1 MDGITVTIIIC
12 AVLFVSIYIG
22 GRYYLREGF
31 DDLSTEEERVKK
43 MAQAH
48 ALSVYN
54 SVGVREDIAVDLP
67 YATKPIMSID
77 DYEYSMVFQNE
88 GNREAG
94 KAEISQAMSRYPLDW
109 SARPPSDELFQNA
122 REAFTNA
129 VAEDAKTAPAE
140 DEYDSISGEA
150 EQPPDKDKE
159 EMDERQ
165 LLATYKPEDT
175 KDLLHY
181 SLKDAKAIVR
191 RLYAKKGLVPIIE
204 QSKQG
209 DNVFEIVEVKEKNP
223 KIIWEDE
230 LESQVPTAA
239 QRTAMRGE
247 SILQVPQVV
256 NDTAAGLDPYFEPR
270 STVRMDRHDY
280 SKWTPGLERTFA
292 PTYTGNGWA

>member
-1 MDGITVTIIIC
+1 MDVVTVTVLIC
-12 AVLFVSIYIG
+12 VAAFAIIYIG
-22 GRYYLREGF
+22 GRYYLNEGF
-31 DDLSTEEERVKK
+31 DDLSTEEERAKK
-43 MAQAH
+43 MARDH

-67 YATKPIMSID
+67 YATKPIMTID

-109 SARPPSDELFQNA
+109 STRPPSDGLFQNA

-129 VAEDAKTAPAE
+129 VAQDAMTAPAE
-140 DEYDSISGEA
+140 DEFDSISGEA
-150 EQPPDKDKE
+150 EQPVDKEQE

-191 RLYAKKGLVPIIE
+191 RMYAKKGLVPIIE

-209 DNVFEIVEVKEKNP
+209 DNVFEIVELREKNP

-230 LESQVPTAA
+230 MEGQMPSSVRSA
-239 QRTAMRGE
+239 QRGE
-247 SILQVPQVV
+247 STLQVPQVV